1 MENRDHIDSK
11 HKKVTVPML
20 ISDKVDMKARS
31 VNRDKEQQL
40 KIEEKFSL
48 SENIKSLNGLY
59 LKHSY
64 KILERKKTWKK
75 KIELDKS
82 IIRFRYLVSLLYLT
96 IYKDIEKLSKIV
108 NLWIGI
114 HRTLSP
120 TVKYMLF

>member
-1 MENRDHIDSK
+1 MENRDHINSK
-11 HKKVTVPML
+11 HKKVTVHML

-48 SENIKSLNGLY
+48 SENIKSLNGVY

-64 KILERKKTWKK
+64 KILEENLKKR
-75 KIELDKS
+75 ELDKS
-82 IIRFRYLVSLLYLT
+82 IIRFRYRVSLLYLT